1 MDDQERTMKTAFAE
15 SWATF
20 WDARNAREK
29 TLITWGGAVLAVAI
43 AYSVLWA
50 PAQAGRTHL
59 RDILPEMQRK
69 VALMTEQ
76 SNEAR
81 TLAIAA
87 QGVAPTGAA
96 LKDALAASLTDHG
109 LSATQVGMAGN
120 AVEIQL
126 KNASFPTWTMWLD
139 DVRKQYK
146 VQVSE
151 AHITALKADGQVDL
165 TASLQPAAGSG
176 SAR

>member
-1 MDDQERTMKTAFAE
+1 MKTAFAD

-20 WDARNAREK
+20 WDARTAREK
-29 TLITWGGAVLAVAI
+29 TIITWGGAALAVMI

-50 PAQAGRTHL
+50 PAQAGRAHL

-69 VALMTEQ
+69 VAAMTEQ
-76 SNEAR
+76 ANEAR

-87 QGVAPTGAA
+87 QGVAPTGGA
-96 LKDALAASLTDHG
+96 LKSALAASLTDHG
-109 LSATQVGMAGN
+109 LNATQVEMAGN
-120 AVEIQL
+120 AVAIQL

-165 TASLQPAAGSG
+165 TASLEPAASG
-176 SAR
+176 AAR

>member
-1 MDDQERTMKTAFAE
+1 MKTAFAE
-15 SWATF
+15 GWATF
-20 WDARNAREK
+20 WDARSAREK
-29 TLITWGGAVLAVAI
+29 TLVTWGGTVLAVAI

-50 PAQAGRTHL
+50 PAQAGRAHL
-59 RDILPEMQRK
+59 RETLPEMQRK
-69 VALMTEQ
+69 VAMMTAQ
-76 SNEAR
+76 ANEAR

-87 QGVAPTGAA
+87 QGVAPTGVA
-96 LKDALAASLTDHG
+96 LKGALAASLTEHG
-109 LSATQVGMAGN
+109 LNPTQVGMAGN

-151 AHITALKADGQVDL
+151 AHISALKTDGQVDL

-176 SAR
+176 PAR

>member
-1 MDDQERTMKTAFAE
+1 MKTAFAD

-29 TLITWGGAVLAVAI
+29 TLITWGGAVLAVAL

-50 PAQAGRTHL
+50 PAQAGRAHL
-59 RDILPEMQRK
+59 RETLPEMQRK
-69 VALMTEQ
+69 VAAMTAQ
-76 SNEAR
+76 ADEAR
-81 TLAIAA
+81 ALAVAA
-87 QGVAPTGAA
+87 QGVAPTGGA
-96 LKDALAASLTDHG
+96 LKSALAASLTDHG
-109 LSATQVGMAGN
+109 LNATQVEMAGN
-120 AVEIQL
+120 AVQVQL

-146 VQVSE
+146 VQVLE

-176 SAR
+176 SPR